1 MEKLVKLM
9 FILECLRNMLEGSA
23 AEQFSREETRDP
35 ESIPPP
41 TRWPMAWL
49 LLKPLPQSQSRF
61 EQDGGSLL
69 VLPLRIDVG
78 LPDYLTSRADFEQS
92 MSLRWE
98 VGQRFQMF
106 FGGKSK
112 SKGKPGKRVNPDELY
127 PHEALAW
134 MYEELHAEFHS
145 IHHLCR
151 SLSFH
156 YWLHFCPVVAQM
168 GKLCCLQSIVRSH
181 LVILLLSSGNFID
194 IAMDTKVH
202 RRKEFVCLQ
211 LAFITE
217 AQ

>member
-1 MEKLVKLM
+1 M

-49 LLKPLPQSQSRF
+49 LLKPLPQNQSRVG
-61 EQDGGSLL
+61 QDVGSLL

-112 SKGKPGKRVNPDELY
+112 SKGKPGNRIQMICTVMKPWPRCLKDCIQMLQHTPFML
-127 PHEALAW
+127 L
-134 MYEELHAEFHS
+134 
-145 IHHLCR
+145 
-151 SLSFH
+151 SLPSH
-156 YWLHFCPVVAQM
+156 YSRQICHIAADN
-168 GKLCCLQSIVRSH
+168 GKA
-181 LVILLLSSGNFID
+181 ILLAVYCEITPCHYFAFRRAILRYRYWHKSAFKLKSSS
-194 IAMDTKVH
+194 VCS
-202 RRKEFVCLQ
+202 RRL
-211 LAFITE
+211 L
-217 AQ
+217 